1 MSEAQQ
7 IADNLD
13 AEFVAGRIS
22 NHTGR
27 KAALELRKLE
37 ATNAELLKALQKISA
52 IELQMYGPD
61 WEEINMAKGISD
73 AAIKK
78 HGDNQ

>member
-1 MSEAQQ
+1 MSEARQ
-7 IADNLD
+7 IADDLD

-22 NHTGR
+22 NHIGR
-27 KAALELRKLE
+27 RAALELRRLE
-37 ATNAELLKALQKISA
+37 AANAELLEAMQKISA

-61 WEEINMAKGISD
+61 WEEINMAKGIAE

-78 HGDNQ
+78 HEGNQ